1 MHSITQEDLLQYL
14 YSETSID
21 KTAAIKAALETDWN
35 LREQYEVLTSAHQS
49 LEKVTLSPR
58 KKAIDFIL
66 NYAGKQT
73 KELTTQEG

>member
-1 MHSITQEDLLQYL
+1 MHSFTQEDLLQYL
-14 YSETSID
+14 YRETTTE
-21 KTAAIKAALETDWN
+21 KTAAISQALETDWN
-35 LREQYEVLTSAHQS
+35 LREQFEVLTSAQQS

-73 KELTTQEG
+73 KELTA

>member
-14 YSETSID
+14 YSETSIE
-21 KTAAIKAALETDWN
+21 KTATIKAALKTDWN
-35 LREQYEVLTSAHQS
+35 LREQYEVLTSAQQG

-73 KELTTQEG
+73 QELTTQEG